1 MCDGAT
7 QWINAHTV
15 VAMDTT
21 ERVHLLNVRDD
32 TPIEVPSSSL
42 RLSLSFICY
51 SYQPGAG
58 PESGRAALWL

>member
-1 MCDGAT
+1 MIVTSYCMMCDTVAI

-32 TPIEVPSSSL
+32 TPIEVTLQHFVSCLYFSPL
-42 RLSLSFICY
+42 PRY
-51 SYQPGAG
+51 
-58 PESGRAALWL
+58 